1 MYNYIDFIAEVY
13 YNDNKS
19 IPFRFG
25 GEKMRKEEIVT
36 LPYCVIQYLDYLSA
50 IKAKSDLT
58 VLEYASDLRL
68 FLRFLKKSKGLVDS
82 SVPFD
87 EITVADLTEEVIYNI
102 SISDAYAFLAFCRS
116 ERKNNNN
123 ARARKAVAIKRFYR
137 YLEINGKIEKSPI
150 TNLESPQTKKSL
162 PKYLTLEQSIEILK
176 SVDGKNKERDY
187 CILTLFLNCGL
198 RLSELISIN
207 ISDIRDNNTLVI
219 TGKGNK
225 ERVVYLNNACLL
237 AIESYMRVR
246 PADGVKDRDALFLSN
261 RKVRISRQSVQK
273 MIEGCLAKIGLSGQ
287 GFSTHKL
294 RHTAA
299 TLMYQYGNVDP
310 LQLKEILGHENLST
324 TEIYTHIHDDQL
336 KSAVDSNPLNNLS
349 KIK

>member
-1 MYNYIDFIAEVY
+1 
-13 YNDNKS
+13 
-19 IPFRFG
+19 
-25 GEKMRKEEIVT
+25 MRREELVT
-36 LPYCVIQYLDYLSA
+36 LPYCAIQYLDYLSA

-58 VLEYASDLRL
+58 VLEYASDLRM
-68 FLRFLKKSKGLVDS
+68 FFRFLKINKGFVDS
-82 SVPFD
+82 SVSFD
-87 EITVADLTEEVIYNI
+87 EIAVADLTEEIIFNI

-116 ERKNNNN
+116 ERKNSNN

-137 YLEINGKIEKSPI
+137 YLEINGKIEKSPL

-162 PKYLTLEQSIEILK
+162 PKHLTLEQSIELLK

-207 ISDIRDNNTLVI
+207 ISDIRDNNTMII

-225 ERVVYLNNACLL
+225 ERVIYLNSACLS
-237 AIESYMRVR
+237 AIEAYMAVR

-261 RKVRISRQSVQK
+261 RKIRISRQSVQK
-273 MIEGCLAKIGLSGQ
+273 MIEGYLDRIGLSDQ

-336 KSAVDSNPLNNLS
+336 KKAVDSNPLNDLS